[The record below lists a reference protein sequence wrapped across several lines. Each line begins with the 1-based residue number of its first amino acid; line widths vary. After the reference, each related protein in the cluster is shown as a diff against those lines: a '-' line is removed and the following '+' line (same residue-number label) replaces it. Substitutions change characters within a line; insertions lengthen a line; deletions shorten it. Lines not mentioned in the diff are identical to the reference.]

1 MLGLIQLHQGDWFE
15 LKASCKKIL
24 IFSYISY
31 ERERGDFLFG
41 GKNFG
46 TNITSQDKRSYTC
59 INAHTQI

>member
-1 MLGLIQLHQGDWFE
+1 MLGLIQLHQGEWPK

-31 ERERGDFLFG
+31 EREREDFLFG
-41 GKNFG
+41 GQNFG
-46 TNITSQDKRSYTC
+46 TNITSQDKLSYTC